1 MANTNKETEAVVEKE
16 VKTQAALEE
25 EAKKL
30 TFITTDGKDHKQG
43 DKVVKKAFGVTI
55 VTNY

>member
-1 MANTNKETEAVVEKE
+1 MANTNKTEEVKTEA
-16 VKTQAALEE
+16 KTQAALEK

-30 TFITTDGKDHKQG
+30 TFITSDGTVKKQG
-43 DKVVKKAFGVTI
+43 DKVIKKAFGVTI

>member
-1 MANTNKETEAVVEKE
+1 MANTKANTEAAPVEAKN
-16 VKTQAALEE
+16 TAQLEA

-30 TFITTDGKDHKQG
+30 TFITTDGTAKKQG